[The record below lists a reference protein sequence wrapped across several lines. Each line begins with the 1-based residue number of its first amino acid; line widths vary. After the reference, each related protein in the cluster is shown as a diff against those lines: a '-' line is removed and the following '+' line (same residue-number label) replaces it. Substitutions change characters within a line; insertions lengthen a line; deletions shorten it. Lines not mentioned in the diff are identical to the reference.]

1 MISDTELKRKFET
14 LSNKLKAG
22 LFEDVK
28 SAGSLREENI
38 SNKGGNYRLLNV
50 NQQVK

>member
-22 LFEDVK
+22 LFEDVIIELK
-28 SAGSLREENI
+28 LYLKKENI
-38 SNKGGNYRLLNV
+38 RYFLIYFVSLIKI
-50 NQQVK
+50 